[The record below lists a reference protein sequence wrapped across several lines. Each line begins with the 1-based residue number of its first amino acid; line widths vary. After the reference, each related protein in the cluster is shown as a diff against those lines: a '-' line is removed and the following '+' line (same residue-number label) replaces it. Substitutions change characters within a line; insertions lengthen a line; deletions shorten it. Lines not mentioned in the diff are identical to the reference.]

1 MDSFRQIFLHLS
13 RAGART
19 RRYMLSLHGWRT
31 RLIFWL
37 GAIAVGATAAM
48 FARLAEYAMQGFQWM
63 LGFSGW
69 LALVITPAGLVLAV
83 WLTRRYFSGAEGS
96 GIPQTIAVVG
106 GQQRQKRWRL
116 LSLRIAL
123 GKIVLTALGLA
134 SGASIGRE
142 GPSVQVGAAIL
153 YRAGRLARFPRHEM
167 ERGLI
172 LAGGAA
178 GIAAAFNTPLAGII
192 FAIEEMSRSFEERTT
207 GTMLI
212 AVIIAGTTA
221 LAINGN
227 YTYFGTAHVDITVH
241 DWMIVPICG
250 IVGGL
255 LGGAFSSALVA
266 GSRRIA
272 PFLSAY
278 PYRVA
283 LGCGLVVALLGLL
296 SGSMVYGTGYREA
309 SSILQGSAESN
320 VLFPFYKMLATL
332 SSYLSGIPGGIFAPS
347 LTVGAGL
354 GADLA
359 PWFPTVPVAAM
370 AILGM
375 VSYFAGVVQTP
386 ITAFVIVMEITGSH
400 SMALPLMAA
409 SFIAYGASRLVCRE
423 PIYRALARRFM
434 EPDPSIPMKPES
446 ARSATTIPPEET
458 TPPKS
463 GPTA

>member
-1 MDSFRQIFLHLS
+1 MEGFRHIFQHLS
-13 RAGART
+13 RIGART

-31 RLIFWL
+31 RLIFWF
-37 GAIAVGATAAM
+37 GAVAVGATAAM
-48 FARLAEYAMQGFQWM
+48 FARLAELAMHGFEWM
-63 LGFSGW
+63 IGHSGW

-83 WLTRRYFSGAEGS
+83 WLTRRFFSGAEGS
-96 GIPQTIAVVG
+96 GIPQTIAVVAG
-106 GQQRQKRWRL
+106 KQRQKRWRL

-123 GKIVLTALGLA
+123 GKVVLTCLGLA

-153 YRAGRLARFPRHEM
+153 YRAGRLARFPKHEM

-212 AVIIAGTTA
+212 AVIIAGMTA

-227 YTYFGTAHVDITVH
+227 YTYFGTAHVEITAQ
-241 DWMIVPICG
+241 DWMIVPLCG

-255 LGGAFSSALVA
+255 LGGVFSSALVA

-272 PFLSAY
+272 PLLTTH
-278 PYRVA
+278 PYHVA
-283 LGCGLVVALLGLL
+283 LGCGLLVALLGLV
-296 SGSMVYGTGYREA
+296 SGGMVYGTGYREA
-309 SSILQGSAESN
+309 SAILQGTDESN
-320 VLFPFYKMLATL
+320 VLYPLYKMLATL

-347 LTVGAGL
+347 LSVGAGL

-434 EPDPSIPMKPES
+434 EPDP
-446 ARSATTIPPEET
+446 TIPLGPDVT
-458 TPPKS
+458 RPSTGTPSDKTPPNPGAS
-463 GPTA
+463 A